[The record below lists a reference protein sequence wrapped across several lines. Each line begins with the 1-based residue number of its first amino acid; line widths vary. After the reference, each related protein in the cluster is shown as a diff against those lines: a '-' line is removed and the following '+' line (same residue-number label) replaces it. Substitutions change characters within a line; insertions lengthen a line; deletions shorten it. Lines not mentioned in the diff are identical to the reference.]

1 MKKEPEP
8 SPLKNW
14 KVLIPMTIYFIVWI
28 ALAIKPLYRPQWLLE
43 NYLVFLLWGVLSVSF
58 MKYRLSALSYNLI
71 FLFLTLHSFGAH
83 YGYTSVPF
91 GFWLSKYFVS
101 DRANSYDRL
110 VHFLFGLLLTY
121 PLFELL
127 KRCTKLSY
135 AWALLLPSEFIL
147 SYSAIYELIEAA
159 TAWTLPA
166 KDYDPFVG
174 LQGDIW
180 DGYKDMLLA
189 FSGSLIITITHSLT
203 IFYRKLKRE

>member
-1 MKKEPEP
+1 MKNEPEP

-43 NYLVFLLWGVLSVSF
+43 NYLVFLLWGVLAVSF

-83 YGYTSVPF
+83 YGYCDVPF

-101 DRANSYDRL
+101 ARANSYDRL

-121 PLFELL
+121 PLFEIL
-127 KRCTKLSY
+127 KRYTKLSY

-203 IFYRKLKRE
+203 ILYRKLKRE